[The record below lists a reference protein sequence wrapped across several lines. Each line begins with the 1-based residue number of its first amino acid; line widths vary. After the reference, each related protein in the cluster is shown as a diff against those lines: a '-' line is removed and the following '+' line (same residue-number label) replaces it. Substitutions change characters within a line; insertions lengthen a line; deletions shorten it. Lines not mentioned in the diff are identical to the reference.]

1 MHSVYENKNS
11 LQATIIPDIYLCNK
25 NEVFVTFDF
34 HTLKKLNFFFT
45 TNLDQ
50 QISGC
55 SDIT

>member
-1 MHSVYENKNS
+1 MKTKIPYKQQLYLISICVIKNK
-11 LQATIIPDIYLCNK
+11 
-25 NEVFVTFDF
+25 VFVTFDF